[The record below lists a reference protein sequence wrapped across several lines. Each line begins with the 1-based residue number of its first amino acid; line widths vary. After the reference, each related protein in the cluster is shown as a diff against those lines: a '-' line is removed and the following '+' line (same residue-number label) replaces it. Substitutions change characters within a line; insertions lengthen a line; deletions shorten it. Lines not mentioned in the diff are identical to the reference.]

1 MLVGRRG
8 RQSDADGRDV
18 QIVSSVAYAILW
30 VLARAVAWLCFRYRV
45 EGGVPKQGGL
55 LVAAN
60 HASYFDIPLLGC
72 GMFRRAWYLGR
83 SDLFIPGLKGIL
95 QWLGWI
101 PLKLGRLDRKA
112 FDRAIALIKAGKVVV
127 IFPEGGRTLD
137 GRLRHPKAGLGLIVA
152 QTGCRVVPAYLKGTF
167 DVLPAGAKR
176 PRFHPVSVSFG
187 APLSFPREGNT
198 ETKQFYQDVSR
209 VVMERIAALGGVTP
223 PQHHTS
229 AVPRNAE

>member
-1 MLVGRRG
+1 MYG
-8 RQSDADGRDV
+8 
-18 QIVSSVAYAILW
+18 ILW
-30 VLARAVAWLCFRYRV
+30 VLARAVAGLCFRFRV
-45 EGGVPKQGGL
+45 YGAVPTRGGV

-72 GMFRRAWYLGR
+72 GMSRRAWYLGR

-101 PLKLGRLDRKA
+101 PLKLGRMDRKA
-112 FDRAIALIKAGKVVV
+112 FDQAVALIKAGKVVV

-137 GRLRHPKAGLGLIVA
+137 GHLREAKAGLGMIVA
-152 QTGCRVVPAYLKGTF
+152 QTNCQVVPAYLKGTF

-187 APLSFPREGNT
+187 EPLSFTPAAQKGES
-198 ETKQFYQDVSR
+198 KQFYREVSR
-209 VVMERIAALGGVTP
+209 TVMERIAALGGVP
-223 PQHHTS
+223 SPHHHAT
-229 AVPRNAE
+229 AGARNAE

>member
-1 MLVGRRG
+1 M
-8 RQSDADGRDV
+8 
-18 QIVSSVAYAILW
+18 SSVAYAILW
-30 VLARAVAWLCFRYRV
+30 VLARTVARLFFGFRV
-45 EGGVPKQGGL
+45 VGSVPKQGGL

-83 SDLFIPGLKGIL
+83 SDLFVPGVKGIL

-127 IFPEGGRTLD
+127 IFPEGGRSLD
-137 GRLRHPKAGLGLIVA
+137 GRLRNAKAGLGMIVA
-152 QTGCRVVPAYLKGTF
+152 QTGCPVVPAYLKGTF
-167 DVLPAGAKR
+167 DVLPTGAKR

-187 APLSFPREGNT
+187 PPLSFPAENT
-198 ETKQFYQDVSR
+198 QTKAFYQEVSR
-209 VVMERIAALGGVTP
+209 IVMERIAALGGVAP
-223 PQHHTS
+223 PPHHVS
-229 AVPRNAE
+229 AGARNAE

>member
-1 MLVGRRG
+1 
-8 RQSDADGRDV
+8 
-18 QIVSSVAYAILW
+18 VSSVVYGILW
-30 VLARAVAWLCFRYRV
+30 VLARSVAWLCFRFRV
-45 EGGVPKQGGL
+45 EGAVPKQGGL

-72 GMFRRAWYLGR
+72 GMVRRAWYLGR

-95 QWLGWI
+95 EWLGWI

-137 GRLRHPKAGLGLIVA
+137 GRLRYPKAGLGLIVA
-152 QTGCRVVPAYLKGTF
+152 QTGCPVVPAYLKGTF

-176 PRFHPVSVSFG
+176 PRFHPVLVSFG
-187 APLSFPREGNT
+187 VPLYFPLEGNT

-209 VVMERIAALGGVTP
+209 VVMERIAALGGVAP
-223 PQHHTS
+223 PQHHHAS
-229 AVPRNAE
+229 AGARNAE

>member
-1 MLVGRRG
+1 M
-8 RQSDADGRDV
+8 
-18 QIVSSVAYAILW
+18 SSVAYAILW
-30 VLARAVAWLCFRYRV
+30 VLARTVARLFFGFRV
-45 EGGVPKQGGL
+45 IGSVPRQGGL

-83 SDLFIPGLKGIL
+83 SDLFIPGVKGIL

-127 IFPEGGRTLD
+127 IFPEGGRSLD
-137 GRLRHPKAGLGLIVA
+137 GRLRNAKAGLGMIVA
-152 QTGCRVVPAYLKGTF
+152 QTGCPVVPAYLKGTF

-187 APLSFPREGNT
+187 PALVFPGENT
-198 ETKQFYQDVSR
+198 QTKAFYQEVSR
-209 VVMERIAALGGVTP
+209 IVMERIATLGGVAP
-223 PQHHTS
+223 PPYHAS
-229 AVPRNAE
+229 AGARNAE